1 MDDEDIKTPTVEEL
15 SFPGN
20 MDDQQKTVK
29 IYKDIYVISISLY
42 NSIYI
47 FVLHDC
53 MTLLLIKYCI

>member
-42 NSIYI
+42 SY
-47 FVLHDC
+47 F
-53 MTLLLIKYCI
+53 CITWLYEIIMN

>member
-42 NSIYI
+42 NNI